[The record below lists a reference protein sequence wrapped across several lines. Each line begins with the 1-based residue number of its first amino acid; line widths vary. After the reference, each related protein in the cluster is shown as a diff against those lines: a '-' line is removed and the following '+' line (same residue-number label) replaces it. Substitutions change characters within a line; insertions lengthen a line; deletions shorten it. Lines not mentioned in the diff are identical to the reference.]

1 MQKKA
6 IKINLAL
13 LDEASKVTQN
23 AITARKELIQ
33 FVQDLQKISSL
44 VDKAK
49 AKAKEGNGIY
59 DNGKSVATKI
69 ASQMENI
76 GIEPRS
82 SAEYNKLWE
91 AINDVQDQILKIEYY
106 TKNF

>member
-6 IKINLAL
+6 IKTNLAL
-13 LDEASKVTQN
+13 LGEASKITQN

-49 AKAKEGNGIY
+49 AKAKESNGIY
-59 DNGKSVATKI
+59 DNGKSIATKI

-82 SAEYNKLWE
+82 NAEYNKLWD
-91 AINDVQDQILKIEYY
+91 ALNDVQDQILKIEFY